1 MDLRG
6 RVNRKQVREGGGGGA
21 NLHFD
26 EMIGSYEL
34 NIYRHRNNKIRG
46 LDNLEQFLQSQG
58 CQTVYIS
65 DVPAP
70 VGPGYDTIR
79 VTCGH
84 RETIPVEALRRA
96 HSWAHRRN
104 FLHMFRKPGA
114 SPGGLTAPR

>member
-6 RVNRKQVREGGGGGA
+6 RVNRKQVREGGGAGA
-21 NLHFD
+21 DLHFD

-46 LDNLEQFLQSQG
+46 LDSLEQFLQSQG

-79 VTCGH
+79 VTYG
-84 RETIPVEALRRA
+84 TG
-96 HSWAHRRN
+96 
-104 FLHMFRKPGA
+104 KPY
-114 SPGGLTAPR
+114 L